1 MYFDGPAARWLQSVE
16 SKAQYTDWDPFC
28 KMVHDRFG
36 RDQHEILIRQLF
48 HIHQM
53 GPVCEYIEQFAQ
65 LVDQLETY
73 TSITDPMYYTLRF
86 IDGLKDDIKS
96 IVLVQRPKD
105 LDTAFVLASLQ
116 EEVGDPHRR
125 RDYRKLEY
133 GFHSKQS
140 SKGLLPLP
148 APPLRDRQPV
158 QPPVDDSRA
167 VEAARAGAF
176 DSKAAAL
183 RSYHRAMGLCYR
195 CSEKWSRDHKCAP
208 IVQLHVVQEV
218 WDALQLE
225 DDGVISPSSD
235 GSSEHVFLAISKA
248 AVTGQVA
255 PRTVKFLGSI
265 QHVPESILVDSGSST
280 SFVSSK
286 LASRL
291 SGIIPLPKP
300 TSVQVAGGG
309 LLSCSAL
316 LAQAIWFIGDL
327 PFQSDLRVLPLA
339 AYDIIVGMDWLECYS
354 PMRVHWKRGSGGY
367 TAGGGAGLSRGGVG
381 AAIHPHTRRCG
392 FFCSPCAA
400 C

>member
-1 MYFDGPAARWLQSVE
+1 
-16 SKAQYTDWDPFC
+16 
-28 KMVHDRFG
+28 
-36 RDQHEILIRQLF
+36 
-48 HIHQM
+48 
-53 GPVCEYIEQFAQ
+53 
-65 LVDQLETY
+65 
-73 TSITDPMYYTLRF
+73 
-86 IDGLKDDIKS
+86 
-96 IVLVQRPKD
+96 
-105 LDTAFVLASLQ
+105 LQ
-116 EEVGDPHRR
+116 EEVSDPHRR

-140 SKGLLPLP
+140 SKGPLPLP
-148 APPLRDRQPV
+148 TPPLRDKQHV
-158 QPPVDDSRA
+158 QPTANDPRA
-167 VEAARAGAF
+167 VEAARAGAVS

-183 RSYHRAMGLCYR
+183 RSYRRAMGLCYR

-208 IVQLHVVQEV
+208 TVQLHVVQEV

-248 AVTGQVA
+248 AVTGQAA

-265 QHVPESILVDSGSST
+265 QHVPVSILVDSGSST

-291 SGIIPLPKP
+291 SGIIPLSRP

-316 LAQAIWFIGDL
+316 LARAIWFIGDL

-339 AYDIIVGMDWLECYS
+339 AYDIIVGMDWLECYG
-354 PMRVHWKRGSGGY
+354 PMRVHWK
-367 TAGGGAGLSRGGVG
+367 
-381 AAIHPHTRRCG
+381 
-392 FFCSPCAA
+392 
-400 C
+400 